1 MWVEGGDVERVFYGD
16 RASVQE
22 EEKVLAMKVLVTKVL
37 EMVLGMA
44 AQQCECA

>member
-1 MWVEGGDVERVFYGD
+1 MERVFYGD